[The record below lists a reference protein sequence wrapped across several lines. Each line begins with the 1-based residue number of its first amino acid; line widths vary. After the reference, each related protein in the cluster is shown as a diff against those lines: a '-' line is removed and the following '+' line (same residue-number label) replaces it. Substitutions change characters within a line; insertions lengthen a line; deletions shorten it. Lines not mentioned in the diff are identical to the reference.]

1 MYDTTPLVS
10 IAPVAVACSLPL
22 SVVIVAVVGH
32 CARSYSGGHPE
43 SVNPASW
50 AAVVAAIAIAM
61 VITASVMP
69 YILASIVPYIPMSV
83 VPYIPMSVVPYV
95 PANVMTPYVSAK
107 ASSGLSRE
115 NSGHRYE
122 E

>member
-1 MYDTTPLVS
+1 
-10 IAPVAVACSLPL
+10 
-22 SVVIVAVVGH
+22 
-32 CARSYSGGHPE
+32 
-43 SVNPASW
+43 
-50 AAVVAAIAIAM
+50 M

-69 YILASIVPYIPMSV
+69 YILASI

>member
-83 VPYIPMSVVPYV
+83 VPYV

>member
-1 MYDTTPLVS
+1 MQLLVT
-10 IAPVAVACSLPL
+10 AN
-22 SVVIVAVVGH
+22 
-32 CARSYSGGHPE
+32 SGGHPE

-83 VPYIPMSVVPYV
+83 VPYV

>member
-1 MYDTTPLVS
+1 M
-10 IAPVAVACSLPL
+10 

-32 CARSYSGGHPE
+32 CGYARSYAGGHPD

-50 AAVVAAIAIAM
+50 AAVVAAIAIAV
-61 VITASVMP
+61 VITASVIP
-69 YILASIVPYIPMSV
+69 YILASIVPYVLTSVVSYIPMSV
-83 VPYIPMSVVPYV
+83 VSYIPMSVVSYIPMSVVPYV

-107 ASSGLSRE
+107 ASSGLSRD

>member
-1 MYDTTPLVS
+1 M
-10 IAPVAVACSLPL
+10 

-83 VPYIPMSVVPYV
+83 VPYV

>member
-1 MYDTTPLVS
+1 M
-10 IAPVAVACSLPL
+10 
-22 SVVIVAVVGH
+22 VIVAVVGH

-61 VITASVMP
+61 VITASVML

-95 PANVMTPYVSAK
+95 PANVMTLRVRQSLFWPQQGK
-107 ASSGLSRE
+107 QWSSIR
-115 NSGHRYE
+115 RVRQQ
-122 E
+122 

>member
-1 MYDTTPLVS
+1 M
-10 IAPVAVACSLPL
+10 
-22 SVVIVAVVGH
+22 VIVAVVGH
-32 CARSYSGGHPE
+32 CARSYSGGHQE

-83 VPYIPMSVVPYV
+83 VPYV